1 MAGLLALPVTIAA
14 AFAAW
19 WAACGLLLHHAF
31 HSNAWDLGVFT
42 QVTWNTAH
50 GEPFEY
56 SFRAISYAGDH
67 WQPALLVFVPLV
79 WVGGGAGALLVSQ
92 AVLLGAAVIPLY
104 LCARQGA
111 GQAAALLACIAYGF
125 SLGVARAVSF
135 DFHLEALAP
144 LLCFT
149 AVHGLVRKR
158 DWLFVAP
165 VVLLL
170 ATKEDAPIL
179 VLALVVLAAWHFQW
193 RRRAAAVA
201 AVAII
206 YGAVVNLWLVPH
218 FRGDELNPLAERYGY
233 LGDSATEILL
243 AIPTHP
249 AEVVRH
255 VVTWDKGAVVLLL
268 VLLAAAGAPL
278 LRPVMFLAGAPLVI
292 LPALSQDNDQARFEL
307 HYLLAPTAF
316 AFSCLLVHLNRP
328 PGTWWPAVSRHLTP
342 RRTLAASAAASV
354 AVFMLHAPL
363 PPSFAFEPGRFD
375 VDHHAGVSRSF
386 VAMVPPGAIVSAQ
399 SPFVPH
405 LAQRREIFVFPR
417 VLTAEY
423 VLIDDY
429 GPKPREDL
437 EAGYDV
443 CRDALPL
450 LGFDLVREEEGIQ
463 LWRKARPAEAVPG
476 VPPYC
481 SGQHPAT

>member
-1 MAGLLALPVTIAA
+1 MHHPTDLRIAELRCETVASEFRTPLKFGGNVVTHSTNFHVHAVVETRDGRRGEGDGWMPQGSVWGFPSSAVTRDEADRAGLDLFQRATLATAEYSEYAHPVDIAVTLEETWLGLAADISREMALGEAIPKLYALVCASPIDAALHDAYGKALGLNVYNAYGPDFMSHDLAHYLTPDFAGEYLDAYTSRQPQETLPLYHLVGALDPLTPGDVAQPIGDGLPEHLIA
-14 AFAAW
+14 W
-19 WAACGLLLHHAF
+19 I
-31 HSNAWDLGVFT
+31 AWDDLTHLKIKLNG
-42 QVTWNTAH
+42 
-50 GEPFEY
+50 
-56 SFRAISYAGDH
+56 GDVQ
-67 WQPALLVFVPLV
+67 W
-79 WVGGGAGALLVSQ
+79 
-92 AVLLGAAVIPLY
+92 
-104 LCARQGA
+104 
-111 GQAAALLACIAYGF
+111 
-125 SLGVARAVSF
+125 
-135 DFHLEALAP
+135 
-144 LLCFT
+144 
-149 AVHGLVRKR
+149 
-158 DWLFVAP
+158 
-165 VVLLL
+165 
-170 ATKEDAPIL
+170 DAE
-179 VLALVVLAAWHFQW
+179 
-193 RRRAAAVA
+193 RVA
-201 AVAII
+201 AVERAAHEGMAAMGRSDWV
-206 YGAVVNLWLVPH
+206 YSLDFNE
-218 FRGDELNPLAERYGY
+218 RAENVDY
-233 LGDSATEILL
+233 IL
-243 AIPTHP
+243 
-249 AEVVRH
+249 EF
-255 VVTWDKGAVVLLL
+255 
-268 VLLAAAGAPL
+268 
-278 LRPVMFLAGAPLVI
+278 LRRV
-292 LPALSQDNDQARFEL
+292 EE
-307 HYLLAPTAF
+307 LAPTAF

-476 VPPYC
+476 VPPFC
-481 SGQHPAT
+481 SGQHPVT